1 MTRGTTRFLLVVA
14 IVIAVAVRN
23 GVEERRGLMPASLER
38 AVLLLGELLSIA
50 LTILESMLVRY
61 WKTGK

>member
-14 IVIAVAVRN
+14 IVIAVAVRD
-23 GVEERRGLMPASLER
+23 GVEERRGLRLASLER
-38 AVLLLGELLSIA
+38 AMLLLGELLSIA